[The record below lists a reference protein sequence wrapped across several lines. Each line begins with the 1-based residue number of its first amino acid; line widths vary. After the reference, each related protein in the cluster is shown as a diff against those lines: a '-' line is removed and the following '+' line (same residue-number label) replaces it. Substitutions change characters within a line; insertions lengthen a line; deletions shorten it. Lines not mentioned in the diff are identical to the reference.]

1 VKNECKKIRNVF
13 HVNEFE
19 EFYNSLD
26 NKSSIKLDEAILYLE
41 TIYVLSTK
49 FVKKIQ
55 DTDENL
61 YELRV
66 SVGFNEYRTIIF
78 AIDHDNVIQA
88 KYVLLLNGFLKKNSK
103 DYKKQIKIAE
113 NILNKL
119 EYETEI
125 RP

>member
-1 VKNECKKIRNVF
+1 MKYESEKIRNVIN
-13 HVNEFE
+13 VEEFD

-26 NKSSIKLDEAILYLE
+26 SKSALKLDEAILYLE

-55 DTDENL
+55 GTDENF

-78 AIDHDNVIQA
+78 AIDHDNMIQA
-88 KYVLLLNGFLKKNSK
+88 KNVLLLNGFLKKDSK
-103 DYKKQIKIAE
+103 DYKKQIKIAA
-113 NILNKL
+113 NILNRLDYDTK
-119 EYETEI
+119 I